1 MIRLDFELHCATAR
15 LYVFYWFFDYALQ
28 PLVSKSRFVNVI
40 YLVLDSTASVL
51 RLWTLP
57 FNSSCSA
64 NMGVD
69 DLLSCT
75 CTQVIPPTLRWIPQQ
90 KRFFMM
96 WKAWRVEL
104 FNIIQGANVS
114 RNNPKSC
121 TRVLQQ
127 HSTTKCWFLTSSKA
141 REKVTKKNNYE
152 RITRHFRHRRLPI

>member
-1 MIRLDFELHCATAR
+1 MF
-15 LYVFYWFFDYALQ
+15 FYWFFDYALQ

-75 CTQVIPPTLRWIPQQ
+75 CTQVIPPTLSTSTTTMNSPAE
-90 KRFFMM
+90 KLFYD
-96 WKAWRVEL
+96 VEGVTCW
-104 FNIIQGANVS
+104 IIQHYSGGKCVKEQ
-114 RNNPKSC
+114 PKIMHTC
-121 TRVLQQ
+121 VATADQRA
-127 HSTTKCWFLTSSKA
+127 KCWFLTSSKA
-141 REKVTKKNNYE
+141 KK
-152 RITRHFRHRRLPI
+152 RQGRRKIIMGALRGTF

>member
-1 MIRLDFELHCATAR
+1 MIRLDFELGCVAAT

-75 CTQVIPPTLRWIPQQ
+75 CTQVIPPTPMNSPAEKVFYDVEGVTRWI
-90 KRFFMM
+90 
-96 WKAWRVEL
+96 
-104 FNIIQGANVS
+104 IQHYSGGKCVKEQ
-114 RNNPKSC
+114 PKIMHTC
-121 TRVLQQ
+121 VAT
-127 HSTTKCWFLTSSKA
+127 A
-141 REKVTKKNNYE
+141 
-152 RITRHFRHRRLPI
+152 